1 MRANSFMCSSFSQ
14 NMKLIRNTSV
24 SVTVITYVECSN
36 VSVYL
41 QLYHYPVADAIYNL
55 SQFVALC
62 VY

>member
-1 MRANSFMCSSFSQ
+1 
-14 NMKLIRNTSV
+14 MKLIRNTSV